1 MNRFKGITL
10 LFVLS
15 LCLAGSASAASID
28 ELRARV
34 SVVSGRLEPATGLKA
49 RIIIVNDTIRN
60 AWVQPDRSIMITTG
74 LLSECAS
81 DDEMAFIIAH
91 EASHV
96 ISKDYREAVP
106 EFSPATDIPAGELAE
121 INADI
126 NGAFFA
132 RKAGYRSDAALK
144 ILSKISSETNAFHK
158 RRIATL
164 KAFLKNSD

>member
-1 MNRFKGITL
+1 MSRFKGITF

-15 LCLAGSASAASID
+15 LCLAGAASAASID
-28 ELRARV
+28 ELRTRV
-34 SVVSGRLEPATGLKA
+34 SVVSGRLESVTGLKP
-49 RIIIVNDTIRN
+49 RIIIVNDTVRN
-60 AWVQPDRSIMITTG
+60 AWVQPDRSIIVTTG

-81 DDEMAFIIAH
+81 DDEVAFIIAH

-121 INADI
+121 ISADI

-132 RKAGYRSDAALK
+132 RKAGYSPGAALR

-158 RRIATL
+158 RRISTL

>member
-1 MNRFKGITL
+1 MSRFKQIA
-10 LFVLS
+10 LFS
-15 LCLAGSASAASID
+15 ALCLFLAGPAFAGSLD
-28 ELRARV
+28 ELKARV
-34 SVVSGRLEPATGLKA
+34 SAVSTRLEPATGLKP
-49 RIIIVNDTIRN
+49 RIIVVNDTVRN
-60 AWVQPDRSIMITTG
+60 AWVQPDRSIIITTG

-96 ISKDYREAVP
+96 ISKDYREKVP

-121 INADI
+121 ISADI

-132 RKAGYRSDAALK
+132 RKAGFTPDAALK

-158 RRIATL
+158 RRLATL
-164 KAFLKNSD
+164 KAFLKRSD